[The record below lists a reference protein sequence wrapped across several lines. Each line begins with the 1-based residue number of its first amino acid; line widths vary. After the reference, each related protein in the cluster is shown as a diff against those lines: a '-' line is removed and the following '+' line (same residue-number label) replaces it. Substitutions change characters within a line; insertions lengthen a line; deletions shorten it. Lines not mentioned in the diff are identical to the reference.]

1 MINIVIA
8 LSVMTLIMDLNAVR
22 LLVRV
27 AETRSFTRAAGD
39 LRLTQSGLSRAISR
53 LEQQL
58 GVRLLQR
65 NTRSVSLTPDGQL
78 LVERATPLLTE
89 LAQTERLLLDRRDS
103 PTGLL
108 KISTPSLFGRK
119 VVMPLIGR
127 LTEQYPDLSIE
138 AVMTDRLV
146 DIVDEGFDAILRTGE
161 IQDQRLI
168 ARPLAPLRWVTV
180 ASPAYLARHGTP
192 QTVEALQ
199 QHNCLTV
206 RNLRSGRLVDWQFM
220 LDGKV
225 RDVSVPSRLIFDIGD
240 ALVDGVLGGF
250 GIAQLMNFA
259 VEDALADG
267 RLVPILQ
274 AFSGRSRALSLVY
287 PPSRQY
293 SPKLKVFA
301 DALNTV
307 SW

>member
-1 MINIVIA
+1 
-8 LSVMTLIMDLNAVR
+8 MDLNAVR

-168 ARPLAPLRWVTV
+168 ARPWRRCVGSQWP
-180 ASPAYLARHGTP
+180 P
-192 QTVEALQ
+192 
-199 QHNCLTV
+199 
-206 RNLRSGRLVDWQFM
+206 RSTW
-220 LDGKV
+220 
-225 RDVSVPSRLIFDIGD
+225 
-240 ALVDGVLGGF
+240 
-250 GIAQLMNFA
+250 
-259 VEDALADG
+259 
-267 RLVPILQ
+267 
-274 AFSGRSRALSLVY
+274 RAMAHRKQWKSCN
-287 PPSRQY
+287 STT
-293 SPKLKVFA
+293 A
-301 DALNTV
+301 
-307 SW
+307 